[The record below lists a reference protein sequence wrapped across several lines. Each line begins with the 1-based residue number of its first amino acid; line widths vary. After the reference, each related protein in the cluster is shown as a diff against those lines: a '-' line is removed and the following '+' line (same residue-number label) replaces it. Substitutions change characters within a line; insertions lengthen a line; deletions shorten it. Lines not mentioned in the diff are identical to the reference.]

1 MQDNNANSKFTI
13 TLLRHGESVGNANG
27 YYQGQSDFPLTE
39 KGEQQAKALAH
50 RWKNE
55 AVIFDRI
62 ISSPLARARQTAQ
75 IIANGLAAPLE
86 FNSDWMERNNGVL
99 DGVKAEEAGELYPR
113 PAFIHPFQ
121 PIGFSGETQW
131 ELYLRAGR
139 AVQELLHRP
148 PGRYLVVS
156 HGGLLNMVLYVALS
170 IVPQANFQGP
180 HFRFH
185 NTAFA
190 RLEYTPS
197 QHDWLVERLNDRLH
211 WSEELSSTEPE
222 TI

>member
-1 MQDNNANSKFTI
+1 MQENSKKTKFSI

-39 KGEQQAKALAH
+39 KGRQQAQALAQ
-50 RWKNE
+50 RWKSE
-55 AVIFDRI
+55 ALRFDRI

-75 IIANGLAAPLE
+75 ILASGLGTPLE
-86 FNSDWMERNNGVL
+86 YNSDWMERNNGVL
-99 DGVKAEEAGELYPR
+99 DGVKAQEADVHYPR

-121 PIGFSGETQW
+121 RIGFSGETQW

-139 AVQELLHRP
+139 AVQGLLHRL

-180 HFRFH
+180 HFRFQ

-190 RLEYTPS
+190 RLEYTPG
-197 QHDWLVERLNDRLH
+197 QHGWLVECMNDRQH
-211 WSEELSSTEPE
+211 WRGP
-222 TI
+222 

>member
-1 MQDNNANSKFTI
+1 MQADNNQTKFTI
-13 TLLRHGESVGNANG
+13 TLLRHGESVGNAND

-39 KGEQQAKALAH
+39 KGRQQAEALAQ
-50 RWKNE
+50 RWNNE

-75 IIANGLAAPLE
+75 IIASGLKSPLE

-99 DGVKAEEAGELYPR
+99 DGLKAQEAAIRYPR
-113 PAFIHPFQ
+113 PDFIHPFQ

-139 AVQELLHRP
+139 AVQGLLHRS
-148 PGRYLVVS
+148 PGSYLVVS

-180 HFRFH
+180 RFRFN

-190 RLEYTPS
+190 RLKYTPG
-197 QHDWLVERLNDRLH
+197 QHDWLVERLNDRSH
-211 WSEELSSTEPE
+211 WPKDSCSG
-222 TI
+222 

>member
-1 MQDNNANSKFTI
+1 MQEDNQKTKFII

-27 YYQGQSDFPLTE
+27 YHQGQSDFPLTE
-39 KGEQQAKALAH
+39 KGRRQAQALAQ
-50 RWKNE
+50 RWKKE
-55 AVIFDRI
+55 ALSFDKI

-75 IIANGLAAPLE
+75 ILASSLGTALE
-86 FNSDWMERNNGVL
+86 YNSDWMERNNGVL
-99 DGVKAEEAGELYPR
+99 DGVKAEEAAVRYPR
-113 PAFIHPFQ
+113 PGFIHPFQ
-121 PIGFSGETQW
+121 RIGFSGESQW

-139 AVQELLHRP
+139 AVQGLLHRK
-148 PGRYLVVS
+148 PGSYLVVS

-180 HFRFH
+180 RFRFQ

-190 RLEYTPS
+190 RLKYTPG

-211 WSEELSSTEPE
+211 WPEKLNGSEAE